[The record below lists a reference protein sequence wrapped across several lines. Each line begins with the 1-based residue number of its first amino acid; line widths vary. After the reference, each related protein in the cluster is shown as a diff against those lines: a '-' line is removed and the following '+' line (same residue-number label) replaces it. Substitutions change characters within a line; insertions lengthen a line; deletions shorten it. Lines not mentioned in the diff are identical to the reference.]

1 MTMMTFITPNP
12 KSSGIVET
20 NTQGIVQ
27 EFHEKSNKP
36 NGNIA
41 NAAVY
46 LIDPEILE
54 WINQR
59 DHINDFSTEVIPAFK
74 GRIATW
80 HNSMIHRDIGSLGE
94 LKKAQND
101 DISSFAFKKK
111 ARPNWHKNFSSN
123 PIHTVVSDL

>member
-20 NTQGIVQ
+20 NAQGIVQ

-36 NGNIA
+36 HGNIA

-59 DHINDFSTEVIPAFK
+59 DQINDFSTEVILLF
-74 GRIATW
+74 
-80 HNSMIHRDIGSLGE
+80 
-94 LKKAQND
+94 
-101 DISSFAFKKK
+101 
-111 ARPNWHKNFSSN
+111 
-123 PIHTVVSDL
+123 